1 MFLKRKRSNF
11 EKSPLERNN
20 FDNKP
25 NKAVENIINRSLIK
39 KKIIINTSGFGC
51 DMEIKKNKNAT
62 KQGRKCWLSKR
73 LEEIRTEDFIQ
84 RYN

>member
-39 KKIIINTSGFGC
+39 KKIIINTSSFGC
-51 DMEIKKNKNAT
+51 DMEIKKIKIKTQQSKEENVDY
-62 KQGRKCWLSKR
+62 RK
-73 LEEIRTEDFIQ
+73 D
-84 RYN
+84 